1 VAKKKAL
8 TETPQLSHSAVFGLD
23 VPPAKKAKDYL
34 EAYRSWVYAA
44 VTRIADQVAAMNI
57 SMYKVKRLRGGIET
71 DTVDEHPALSLLA
84 HVNDFTTQ
92 SQLFGLTQIYLELM
106 GEAYWAMIR
115 EGGVITDIWP
125 LRPDW
130 IRIKP
135 SKKTFVDH
143 YLYRPAGSGKEVR
156 LERED
161 VIPFRYLN
169 PLNPYRGKGPVQAA
183 AFPIDINDFAA
194 QYQRAFFY
202 NSAMPSLVFTTDQK
216 LREQEI
222 KRFVSKWESKFKGP
236 QKAHQIAFL
245 GGGLKPEPLT
255 DSLKNMGILELREWV
270 RDEILSVFGTSKS
283 NLGIVD
289 DVNRANAEANDA
301 RWLKMIIK
309 PKMRSF
315 VTQLNEFLIPMYE
328 DRGNF
333 FFDFEDPVPKDIEK
347 ELEYIKAGLEGPFLT
362 INEVRDSQSL
372 PPVEGGDAI
381 YMPFNLQP
389 VGSVTGKVK
398 GLFGKSKE
406 KQEGIIRMELRRKPK
421 KKKKF
426 NVPIPTKELAAIH
439 QELREKKLKE
449 DINVDLKKIIAT
461 VMSQGD
467 NPKSREQELIAKWK
481 EIVVVTDV
489 YEAEFLDKVIRLLN
503 TQQETVNNNIEKLKM
518 LKPAVAKQR
527 AKQEELEGYVFDEE
541 KENERWL
548 LLLLPFIRQIVIERG
563 RAAFRDLGIESEL
576 NTRDRAITDYFEKD
590 GARFVSLVNSLTKE
604 KIAKELNE
612 GVLNNESIPQLKK
625 RIEGVYAN
633 ARGPRAEMIAR
644 TETTRASTKATLEAW
659 NQSNVVTAKEW
670 WTAEDERVCP
680 WCNSMHGK
688 QFGLTKNFFNKG
700 DNLNIGGK
708 ELSFDK
714 YSVEGPPLHPS
725 CRCMLVPVIGGKSVK
740 PLKKE
745 EPKPISE
752 LRKNHA
758 KIKSMEKEEKRL
770 ERKLG
775 ALEGKI
781 MDAYT
786 KLNEELPKLKKEIAE
801 KAKEDAEKEKEK
813 LLNELKVLREEA
825 EKLVSTDE

>member
-1 VAKKKAL
+1 VAKKKSL

-44 VTRIADQVAAMNI
+44 VSRIADQIAAMNLDL
-57 SMYKVKRLRGGIET
+57 YKIKRTRTEVET
-71 DTVDEHPALSLLA
+71 EKVEEHPALALLA

-106 GEAYWAMIR
+106 GEAYWAVIR

-130 IRIKP
+130 IKIKP

-143 YLYRPAGSGKEVR
+143 YIYRPDGSGKEVR

-183 AFPIDINDFAA
+183 AAPIDINDFSS

-222 KRFVSKWESKFKGP
+222 KRFMSNWESKFKGP

-255 DSLKNMGILELREWV
+255 DSMKNLGILELREWV

-315 VTQLNEFLIPMYE
+315 TTQLNEFLLPMYE
-328 DRGNF
+328 ERGTH
-333 FFDFEDPVPKDIEK
+333 FFDFEDPVPKDQEK
-347 ELEYIKAGLEGPFLT
+347 EIEYIKAGLEGPFLT
-362 INEVRDSQSL
+362 INEVRESQSL
-372 PPVEGGDAI
+372 TPVEGGDAI
-381 YMPFNLQP
+381 YMPFNMQP
-389 VGSVTGKVK
+389 VGTTIDTVK
-398 GLFGKSKE
+398 GLFGKSKDKE
-406 KQEGIIRMELRRKPK
+406 EGVIRLELKKVPEK
-421 KKKKF
+421 KKTF
-426 NVPIPTKELAAIH
+426 NVPLPQRELKELH
-439 QELREKKLKE
+439 KELREKKLK
-449 DINVDLKKIIAT
+449 DGINIDLKKIIAN
-461 VMSQGD
+461 VMSQKDGL
-467 NPKSREQELIAKWK
+467 KSREQDLIGKWK
-481 EIVVVTDV
+481 EIVVVTNI
-489 YEAEFLDKVIRLLN
+489 YEAEFFEKVTILLN
-503 TQQETVNNNIEKLKM
+503 QQQEMVNDNIDTLKM
-518 LKPAVAKQR
+518 MKPQVLKKR
-527 AKQEELEGYVFDEE
+527 AKQDELEGNVFEEDEE
-541 KENERWL
+541 NKRWL
-548 LLLLPFIRQIVIERG
+548 LLLMPFIRQIIVERG
-563 RAAFRDLGIESEL
+563 RAAFIDIGIESDL
-576 NTRDRAITDYFEKD
+576 NTRDAGITDYFQNE
-590 GARFVSLVNSLTKE
+590 GARFVTIVNSLTKE
-604 KIAKELNE
+604 KISTQLNE
-612 GVLNNESIPQLKK
+612 GVLAGESIPQLKK
-625 RIEGVYAN
+625 RVEGVYAD
-633 ARGPRAEMIAR
+633 ARGARAEMIAR

-659 NQSNVVTAKEW
+659 RQSNVVTSKEW

-688 QFGLTKNFFNKG
+688 QFGIDNNFFDKG
-700 DNLNIGGK
+700 DNLNIEGR

-714 YSVEGPPLHPS
+714 YSVDGPPLHPS
-725 CRCMLVPVIGGKSVK
+725 CRCMLVPVLGSKSAK

-745 EPKPISE
+745 TPKPISD

-770 ERKLG
+770 ETKLE
-775 ALEGKI
+775 ALEGNIKGK
-781 MDAYT
+781 Y
-786 KLNEELPKLKKEIAE
+786 EELDQEIPELKRAILD
-801 KAKEDAEKEKEK
+801 KAKADAETEKEKIVG
-813 LLNELKVLREEA
+813 ELRKLREKANGLIYNE
-825 EKLVSTDE
+825 